1 MIKTRAIFENEDVI
15 THNEHDAIETWFED
29 NSETTEF
36 YEVEREVLEDGTYIL
51 IREWP
56 DETTA
61 KNYIEM
67 HKELFKDIPG
77 YIGTEL
83 VIS

>member
-1 MIKTRAIFENEDVI
+1 MIKTRAIFKNEDVI
-15 THNEHDAIETWFED
+15 TNVEHDAILTWFED

-36 YEVEREVLEDGTYIL
+36 YDVEREILDDGTYIL

-56 DETTA
+56 DETIA
-61 KNYIEM
+61 RKYIEW
-67 HKELFKDIPG
+67 HKEFFKDNPG